1 MIKTLLTLML
11 LVGALLTACGDGDG
25 VQTQPPDAASA
36 PEPAPVGRIDRSDVG
51 PAQVISL
58 SLKELD
64 LPAGAD
70 KVTPSGAVSDA
81 LLKDGQLRFST
92 PGDTGEDQEAAFE
105 IRSGSTTSVRH
116 LLIRSP
122 RPTAVET
129 YDHTPD
135 ESPPLP
141 ELTIEGLGPDNTL
154 TGAPLTFRVKGLSAP
169 DLKDFSR
176 GWITDGRTSTILVT
190 LKDFWSFNPED
201 SSLSI
206 SGPAMQRILGMLPKG
221 DFELGLNLSSSMA
234 NGKKGFTA
242 VYYAR
247 VMKADARLSGKLL
260 SQQGDPVSSL
270 AGRKVL
276 LEGIHTQMRAV
287 AVLDA
292 NGAFAFERV
301 LPDVYFLTLSDLD
314 YPNAIR
320 TSFPIYEDSTQVQVS
335 MVVPSGLGVDTG
347 AKTAAKRTHPGS
359 LDARSSVTQDG
370 KGPAARSIPAT
381 KRSAPSA
388 PLSAEGID
396 RAVFSATAVEQD
408 QPVNKKIDFKV
419 PVGTESV
426 GVKITVFAEESLFY
440 PVMSMAEMRQLAE
453 KRLQSG
459 ERPPKKRKYND
470 SWSYSVVG
478 LPDTQLSASGV
489 VSEVRHYDIQ
499 GRMTKTMCVDVAK
512 QTQNAALSIS
522 GSVGATNIGDD
533 LLPITTTVELTLE
546 CRKLKSSSPKIEV
559 SSAKFLSPNK
569 NSHPVISPKNIGD
582 GTEGNLVGLYL
593 SIPKGS
599 SDNTNTIPLEIKY
612 SPADANITEVNLGI
626 NGLISGSTGGIPP
639 AFSTVNLLTQN
650 HTSTPGQIKFPGIS
664 LPIFP
669 DQGTREREKVAIT
682 VRLKGSV
689 GGVEVRS
696 DPAAGGRVA
705 FSDGRNEF
713 KPLYLAGEV
722 EGLSGQRYGPRDNG
736 GDSWAT
742 ARTIDKLLASPYPFN
757 DISSQHVTQ
766 TSAGGSILDHQ
777 GHSDGQQIDMRYADG
792 QGGYSEAL
800 GGANNGEYIKQLIYA
815 AASEVKNNITP
826 KPKLKALQDWIL
838 KNRTMLA
845 FEARHQKTR
854 IIYIGNSFI
863 EEALVKGKFPSDSAA
878 RSGDIPGWGAWTD
891 MPAKVRPAPK
901 HLHHWHLSVSDE
913 NA

>member
-1 MIKTLLTLML
+1 
-11 LVGALLTACGDGDG
+11 
-25 VQTQPPDAASA
+25 
-36 PEPAPVGRIDRSDVG
+36 
-51 PAQVISL
+51 
-58 SLKELD
+58 
-64 LPAGAD
+64 
-70 KVTPSGAVSDA
+70 
-81 LLKDGQLRFST
+81 
-92 PGDTGEDQEAAFE
+92 
-105 IRSGSTTSVRH
+105 
-116 LLIRSP
+116 
-122 RPTAVET
+122 
-129 YDHTPD
+129 
-135 ESPPLP
+135 
-141 ELTIEGLGPDNTL
+141 
-154 TGAPLTFRVKGLSAP
+154 
-169 DLKDFSR
+169 
-176 GWITDGRTSTILVT
+176 
-190 LKDFWSFNPED
+190 
-201 SSLSI
+201 
-206 SGPAMQRILGMLPKG
+206 
-221 DFELGLNLSSSMA
+221 
-234 NGKKGFTA
+234 
-242 VYYAR
+242 
-247 VMKADARLSGKLL
+247 
-260 SQQGDPVSSL
+260 
-270 AGRKVL
+270 
-276 LEGIHTQMRAV
+276 MRAV

-582 GTEGNLVGLYL
+582 GTEGNLAGLYL